1 MGARVMFSKRSLTPV
16 AAAGPTSLFEALDL
30 RALGAEA
37 LKNPAVSAGGAG
49 MFFLMAAA
57 AAVLVAG
64 DPSAGAPSVRI
75 RLSQP
80 GAPPPPPGWREA
92 LAPDTP
98 GDAPVSQDSLQ
109 LLANTQTGADGA
121 PIGGQAVITLPG
133 AAFPGADGAAAGH
146 PAEALAP
153 APAVGLTGPG
163 PGGGLLPMIA
173 ADGRTPAQVYARPFR
188 SNGRPKIALVIGGLG
203 LNAKS
208 TREAIE
214 QLPAEVTLSFVPYA
228 EGLQGWID
236 LARANGHEVLLEA
249 PMEPNDYPDNDPG
262 PFTLMTAAKPPEM
275 LQKLDWLLSRATG
288 YFGVTNYLG
297 SKFVGSEA
305 AMASFDAGLK
315 RRGLA
320 FVDDGS
326 ASARGGG
333 LPRVSADRVIDDQ
346 LAGDVIDKQLQS
358 LEASATRNGQSLG
371 AGFAYPVTLAE
382 VGRWSQSLTQRGYQ
396 LAPASALL
404 IHR

>member
-1 MGARVMFSKRSLTPV
+1 MGAPGMFSKRTFNPV
-16 AAAGPTSLFEALDL
+16 PAAGPPSLFEALDL
-30 RALGAEA
+30 RALGVEA
-37 LKNPAVSAGGAG
+37 LKNPAISAGGAG
-49 MFFLMAAA
+49 LFFLLAAA
-57 AAVLVAG
+57 AVVLVAG
-64 DPSAGAPSVRI
+64 DPSAGAPSVHI

-92 LAPDTP
+92 LSPDAP
-98 GDAPVSQDSLQ
+98 GDAPVSQDNLQ
-109 LLANTQTGADGA
+109 LLANAQVGADGA
-121 PIGGQAVITLPG
+121 PIGGQAVITMPG
-133 AAFPGADGAAAGH
+133 VQDPSSAAGH
-146 PAEALAP
+146 AAEALAP
-153 APAVGLTGPG
+153 APLVGLTAPG
-163 PGGGLLPMIA
+163 PGGGLLPVIA
-173 ADGRTPAQVYARPFR
+173 ADGRNPSQAYARPFR
-188 SNGRPKIALVIGGLG
+188 SDGRPKISLVIGGLG

-214 QLPAEVTLSFVPYA
+214 QLPPEVTLSFVPYA

-262 PFTLMTAAKPPEM
+262 PYTLMTDSKPAET
-275 LQKLDWLLSRATG
+275 LQRLDWLLSRATG

-297 SKFVGSEA
+297 SKFVTSDA
-305 AMASFDAGLK
+305 AMATFNAGLK

-320 FVDDGS
+320 FIDDGS

-346 LAGDVIDKQLQS
+346 LAGDVIDKQLQA
-358 LEASATRNGQSLG
+358 LEASATRNGQALG

-382 VGRWSQSLTQRGYQ
+382 VNRWAQSLTQRGYQ
-396 LAPASALL
+396 LAPTSALL

>member
-1 MGARVMFSKRSLTPV
+1 MFSKRSLNPV
-16 AAAGPTSLFEALDL
+16 PAAGPTNPFEALDL

-37 LKNPAVSAGGAG
+37 LKNPATSAGGAG
-49 MFFLMAAA
+49 LFFVLAAA
-57 AAVLVAG
+57 AMVLVAG
-64 DPSAGAPSVRI
+64 DPSAGAPSVHI
-75 RLSQP
+75 KLSQP

-109 LLANTQTGADGA
+109 LLANAPAATDGA
-121 PIGGQAVITLPG
+121 PTGGQAVITLPG
-133 AAFPGADGAAAGH
+133 AAGPDGA
-146 PAEALAP
+146 PADHTAQALAP
-153 APAVGLTGPG
+153 APLIGLTAPG
-163 PGGGLLPMIA
+163 PGGSLLPIIA
-173 ADGRTPAQVYARPFR
+173 ADGRTPAQAYARPFH
-188 SNGRPKIALVIGGLG
+188 SNGQPRIALVIGGLG

-214 QLPAEVTLSFVPYA
+214 QLPAEITLSFVPYA

-262 PFTLMTAAKPPEM
+262 PYTLMTAGKPPET

-297 SKFVGSEA
+297 SKFVTSDA
-305 AMASFDAGLK
+305 AMATFDSGLK

-326 ASARGGG
+326 AAARGGG

-346 LAGDVIDKQLQS
+346 LAGDVIERQLQA
-358 LEASATRNGQSLG
+358 LETSATRNGQALG

-382 VGRWSQSLTQRGYQ
+382 VNRWAQSLTQRGYQ
-396 LAPASALL
+396 LAPTSALL